1 MSWDTV
7 QITEFNAALDVQ
19 EQQMT
24 SRLLPLAIRKP
35 INGDDFAYDG
45 LTEVQAYH
53 ANGRNPDIQP
63 LEASFTRRKM
73 SRDRVVVTLLV
84 DNKDV
89 RGMLTDPQSQLA
101 QLCIAAVERETD
113 RVIYDALFASVYTG
127 RNFGTTVTA
136 ATDGVVT
143 VDATAGFTYEKL
155 LEIRANFIDAEVGNQ
170 GVTPI
175 AIGISGDEHTD
186 LMSEVELTSGDYTSQ
201 YVIQKGIITQA
212 LGMDLIA
219 FGAGSS
225 ITDPILEIDTNPYR
239 VSFALAQKGVAL
251 GISLDRKVEVKDY
264 PTKIETSIINVI
276 KELGAVR
283 TQGVRVQ
290 KITFTP

>member
-24 SRLLPLAIRKP
+24 SRLLPYAIRKP
-35 INGDDFAYDG
+35 ISGDDFAYDG

-63 LEASFTRRKM
+63 VEAAFTRRKM

-101 QLCIAAVERETD
+101 ALCIAAVERETD

-127 RNFGTTVTA
+127 RNFGTTVSA
-136 ATDGVVT
+136 ATDGLIT

-170 GVTPI
+170 GVIPI

-186 LMSEVELTSGDYTSQ
+186 LMSEIELTSGDYTSQ
-201 YVIQKGIITQA
+201 YVIAKGIITQA
-212 LGMDLIA
+212 MGMDLVA
-219 FGAGSS
+219 FGAGAN
-225 ITDPILEIDTNPYR
+225 ITDPILEIDTHR
-239 VSFALAQKGVAL
+239 ISFALAKGGVAL

-283 TQGVRVQ
+283 TAGVRVQ
-290 KITFTP
+290 KVNLTP

>member
-24 SRLLPLAIRKP
+24 SRLLPYAIRKP
-35 INGDDFAYDG
+35 IMGDDFAYDG

-63 LEASFTRRKM
+63 VEANFTRRKM

-101 QLCIAAVERETD
+101 ALCIAAVERETD
-113 RVIYDALFASVYTG
+113 RVIYDAMFATVYTG
-127 RNFGTTVTA
+127 RNFATSVTYSS
-136 ATDGVVT
+136 DGVVS
-143 VDATAGFTYEKL
+143 VDATSGLTYEIL
-155 LEIRANFIDAEVGNQ
+155 LGLRANFIDAEVGNQ
-170 GVTPI
+170 GQVGI
-175 AIGISGDEHTD
+175 ALGISGDEHTD
-186 LMSEVELTSGDYTSQ
+186 LMSEVELTSSDYTTQ
-201 YVIQKGIITQA
+201 YVIQKGIITSA
-212 LGMDLIA
+212 LGMDLVA
-219 FGAGSS
+219 FGAGAN
-225 ITDPILEIDTNPYR
+225 ITDPILETVSSERI
-239 VSFALAQKGVAL
+239 SFALAERGVAL
-251 GISLDRKVEVKDY
+251 GISMERKVEVKDY

-283 TQGVRVQ
+283 TAGVRVQ
-290 KITFTP
+290 RVRLTP

>member
-1 MSWDTV
+1 MTWDTV
-7 QITEFNAALDVQ
+7 QITEFNAAMDVQ

-24 SRLLPLAIRKP
+24 SRLLPYAIRRP
-35 INGDDFAYDG
+35 IGSGEDFAYDG

-63 LEASFTRRKM
+63 VEAAFTRRKM

-89 RGMLTDPQSQLA
+89 RGMLTDPQSDLA
-101 QLCIAAVERETD
+101 KLCIAAVERETD
-113 RVIYDALFASVYTG
+113 RIIYDAMFATVYTG
-127 RNFGTTVTA
+127 RSFATSVSYT
-136 ATDGVVT
+136 TDGVT
-143 VDATAGFTYEKL
+143 SVDATSGLTYEKL

-170 GVTPI
+170 GQIPI
-175 AIGISGDEHTD
+175 AMGITGDEHTD

-201 YVIQKGIITQA
+201 YVISKGIITNA
-212 LGMDLIA
+212 MGIDLIA
-219 FGAGSS
+219 FGAGSNV
-225 ITDPILEIDTNPYR
+225 TDPILETVSAERI
-239 VSFALAQKGVAL
+239 SFALSARGVAL
-251 GISLDRKVEVKDY
+251 GVSLERKVEVKDY

-283 TQGVRVQ
+283 TAGVRLQ
-290 KITFTP
+290 RIRLTP

>member
-7 QITEFNAALDVQ
+7 QITEFNAAMDVQ

-24 SRLLPLAIRKP
+24 SRLTPYVIRKQ
-35 INGDDFAYDG
+35 ISGDDFAYDG

-53 ANGRNPDIQP
+53 ANGRNPDISP
-63 LEASFTRRKM
+63 VEAQFTRRKM

-84 DNKDV
+84 DDKDV
-89 RGMLTDPQSQLA
+89 RGMLTDPQSELA
-101 QLCIAAVERETD
+101 RLCIAAVERETD
-113 RVIYDALFASVYTG
+113 RVIYDAISATVYTG
-127 RNFGTTVTA
+127 RNFGTSVSYSS
-136 ATDGVVT
+136 DGVT
-143 VDATAGFTYEKL
+143 SVDATSGFTYEKL

-170 GVTPI
+170 GQVPI

-186 LMSEVELTSGDYTSQ
+186 LMSEVELTSSDYTTQ

-212 LGMDLIA
+212 LGMDLVA

-225 ITDPILEIDTNPYR
+225 VTDPILETVSSERI
-239 VSFALAQKGVAL
+239 SFALASRGVAL
-251 GISLDRKVEVKDY
+251 GVSLDRKVEVKDY
-264 PTKIETSIINVI
+264 PTKIETKIINVI
-276 KELGAVR
+276 KEIGAVR

-290 KITFTP
+290 RVRLTP

>member
-1 MSWDTV
+1 MGWDAV
-7 QITEFNAALDVQ
+7 MITEFNAALDVQ

-24 SRLLPLAIRKP
+24 SRLLPYAIRKG
-35 INGDDFAYDG
+35 IHGDDFAYDG
-45 LTEVQAYH
+45 ITEVQAYH

-63 LEASFTRRKM
+63 VEAGFNRRKM

-84 DNKDV
+84 DSKDV
-89 RGMLTDPQSQLA
+89 RGMLQDPQAQLA
-101 QLCIAAVERETD
+101 ALCIAALERETD

-136 ATDGVVT
+136 AADGVVT

-155 LEIRANFIDAEVGNQ
+155 LEIRANYIDAEVGNQ

-186 LMSEVELTSGDYTSQ
+186 LMSEIELTSGDYTSQ
-201 YVIQKGIITQA
+201 YVIQKGVITEA
-212 LGMDLIA
+212 LGMGLVA
-219 FGAGSS
+219 FGAGAS
-225 ITDPILEIDTNPYR
+225 ITDPILEVNTYR
-239 VSFALAQKGVAL
+239 VSFALAAKGVAL
-251 GISLDRKVEVKDY
+251 GISLERKVEVKDY
-264 PTKIETSIINVI
+264 PTKIETTIINVI

-290 KITFTP
+290 KINLTP

>member
-24 SRLLPLAIRKP
+24 SRLLPYAIRKP
-35 INGDDFAYDG
+35 VSGDDFAYDG

-63 LEASFTRRKM
+63 VEANFTRRKM

-89 RGMLTDPQSQLA
+89 RGMLTDPQSELA
-101 QLCIAAVERETD
+101 KLCIAAVERETD
-113 RVIYDALFASVYTG
+113 RIIYDALFATVYTG
-127 RNFGTTVTA
+127 RSFATSVTY
-136 ATDGVVT
+136 TSDGVAS
-143 VDATAGFTYEKL
+143 VDATAGFVYEKL

-170 GVTPI
+170 GVVPI

-201 YVIQKGIITQA
+201 YVISKGIITNA
-212 LGMDLIA
+212 MGMDLVA
-219 FGAGSS
+219 FGAGSN
-225 ITDPILEIDTNPYR
+225 ITDPILETVAGERI
-239 VSFALAQKGVAL
+239 SFALSARGVAL
-251 GISLDRKVEVKDY
+251 GISLERKVEVKDY
-264 PTKIETSIINVI
+264 PTKIETTIINVI
-276 KELGAVR
+276 KEMGAVR
-283 TQGVRVQ
+283 TAGVRVQ
-290 KITFTP
+290 RLRLTP

>member
-1 MSWDTV
+1 
-7 QITEFNAALDVQ
+7 
-19 EQQMT
+19 
-24 SRLLPLAIRKP
+24 
-35 INGDDFAYDG
+35 
-45 LTEVQAYH
+45 
-53 ANGRNPDIQP
+53 
-63 LEASFTRRKM
+63 
-73 SRDRVVVTLLV
+73 
-84 DNKDV
+84 
-89 RGMLTDPQSQLA
+89 
-101 QLCIAAVERETD
+101 
-113 RVIYDALFASVYTG
+113 
-127 RNFGTTVTA
+127 VTA
-136 ATDGVVT
+136 ASDGVTT

-212 LGMDLIA
+212 LGMDLVA
-219 FGAGSS
+219 FGGGAS
-225 ITDPILEIDTNPYR
+225 ITDPILEIDTYR
-239 VSFALAQKGVAL
+239 ISFALATKGVAL

-290 KITFTP
+290 KITLTP